1 VRESLCILAS
11 ACVHAA
17 KQRFAVSCFDYSGAS
32 FGERG
37 GGGRSGSVGGGAN
50 SCPPRN
56 SPVLLGRATLGY
68 DATLHDINLCIKT
81 HASARVCAVAF
92 VHFRVPC
99 ACLSAY
105 LGLKFQ
111 CLFVSF
117 SVARLLGSIL
127 HAIDLQD
134 SVGQPVGT
142 LHIKVS
148 FCT

>member
-1 VRESLCILAS
+1 MRESLCILAS

-37 GGGRSGSVGGGAN
+37 GGGHSGSVGGGAN
-50 SCPPRN
+50 SCPPRH

-68 DATLHDINLCIKT
+68 DATLQHTNLCIKS
-81 HASARVCAVAF
+81 HASARVRLPFAF
-92 VHFRVPC
+92 PFSL
-99 ACLSAY
+99 CLSVFL
-105 LGLKFQ
+105 LGLEFR

-117 SVARLLGSIL
+117 SVARLLGSML

-134 SVGQPVGT
+134 SAGQPVGT